1 MGLCKEKILMRKQAA
16 ILIFVFILWV
26 SVNGV
31 MSQDFRY
38 NQVKTIDTLKLNANV
53 LETIDFPF
61 ELIIDNHLKQIK
73 RSKWFL
79 QGKKHLLI
87 VSICDNDA
95 YFMSQSEQENKHKK
109 FVTKDYGKDSG
120 YDIFCQII
128 KKNSV
133 LLDFENLFYGA
144 EKYFYYKYKDWDVI
158 LISELNINFPDIL
171 GTKNI
176 ELVYESI
183 RYEYSTN
190 GKYTFEEGFKYIKK
204 RKAKKYETINT
215 SYILLN
221 HGLYFVEYTTLY
233 ENIRM

>member
-1 MGLCKEKILMRKQAA
+1 MRKQAV
-16 ILIFVFILWV
+16 ILIFVFIFGA
-26 SVNGV
+26 SVNYV

-79 QGKKHLLI
+79 QKKKHLLI

-128 KKNSV
+128 RKNSV
-133 LLDFENLFYGA
+133 LLDLENLFYSA
-144 EKYFYYKYKDWDVI
+144 EKKFYYKYKEWDVI
-158 LISELNINFPDIL
+158 LISELNINFPKIL

-176 ELVYESI
+176 ELIYESI
-183 RYEYSTN
+183 IYEPNSNGEYSSN
-190 GKYTFEEGFKYIKK
+190 KFC
-204 RKAKKYETINT
+204 RLVNRRQPKKYENITT
-215 SYILLN
+215 SYMLLS
-221 HGLYFVEYTTLY
+221 HGLYFIKYTTLY
-233 ENIRM
+233 EDIRM